1 MKHTVKC
8 FLDEMYLLT
17 NFKGRFSLCL
27 NPNQKLVSQRSE
39 NSRSLAISDFH
50 RHIFGNNNSIHFC
63 QKSRYQGQ
71 RVASLNNYISC

>member
-50 RHIFGNNNSIHFC
+50 RHIFGNNNSIPFC
-63 QKSRYQGQ
+63 QKSRYKGQ
-71 RVASLNNYISC
+71 

>member
-39 NSRSLAISDFH
+39 NSRSLAI
-50 RHIFGNNNSIHFC
+50 
-63 QKSRYQGQ
+63 
-71 RVASLNNYISC
+71 